1 MVLFAVVRSYIVG
14 SGATVSGL
22 PRDRRLFCCKISG
35 DKPGDSRTG
44 FAVVRSYIVR
54 GQVLQ
59 RLVQSWAIYIVGSGL
74 IVGGLP
80 GNRHYYFGISG

>member
-1 MVLFAVVRSYIVG
+1 MAF
-14 SGATVSGL
+14 
-22 PRDRRLFCCKISG
+22 FCYISG

-59 RLVQSWAIYIVGSGL
+59 RLVQSWAVYIVGSGFT
-74 IVGGLP
+74 VSGLP
-80 GNRHYYFGISG
+80 VNRQPYFVISG

>member
-1 MVLFAVVRSYIVG
+1 MVRSYIVG

-22 PRDRRLFCCKISG
+22 FRDRRFVCKISG
-35 DKPGDSRTG
+35 DKPGDRRTG

-59 RLVQSWAIYIVGSGL
+59 RLVQSWAVYIVGSGL

-80 GNRHYYFGISG
+80 GNRQPYLVISG